1 MDLRDVRKVRV
12 RMERIREHIDTLRSA
27 AEYGERI
34 NHNGNGGS
42 PTADK
47 LPRII
52 ARIEELT
59 DELVSSALDYDV
71 ELVLAEEA
79 IDSLSESEQKIA
91 RARYID
97 GLSWRQV
104 AEKTN
109 YSVGRCRNANT
120 EIARKVGEVTYGK
133 QTEAM

>member
-1 MDLRDVRKVRV
+1 MDLREVRKVRV
-12 RMERIREHIDTLRSA
+12 RMDRIKEHIDTLRSA

-34 NHNGNGGS
+34 AHTGSGGS

-71 ELVLAEEA
+71 EVTLAEDA
-79 IDSLSESEQKIA
+79 IDGLSESEQKIA

-104 AEKTN
+104 AERTHF
-109 YSVGRCRNANT
+109 SVGRCRNVNTDIVQKVSEVKYAN
-120 EIARKVGEVTYGK
+120 RV
-133 QTEAM
+133 